1 MNKTKFIVRVAMCV
15 AMLIGGQFALNS
27 VTGVEIVTVMMLCFC
42 YCYGIRCGI
51 AIATTGI
58 HVFPILNPPPSSLP
72 IPSLWAVPVHQPQA
86 SSIIPF

>member
-51 AIATTGI
+51 AIATTFSPRLIDSRMSKICEISKIAPKGQLFM
-58 HVFPILNPPPSSLP
+58 HFP
-72 IPSLWAVPVHQPQA
+72 Q
-86 SSIIPF
+86 